1 MILDYQ
7 MPKNNGLEVVHE
19 VRKLFHEHN
28 ASLSVR
34 LELPKFVFLTAFFSK
49 SFRQQLEEQGL
60 SDVYEKPLQDSQIYD
75 IMEKS
80 LKNDSPN

>member
-7 MPKNNGLEVVHE
+7 MPKKNGLEVVHE

-34 LELPKFVFLTAFFSK
+34 LELPKFVFLTAFCSQ
-49 SFRQQLEEQGL
+49 SFKQQLAEQGL
-60 SDVYEKPLQDSQIYD
+60 LELYEKPLQDSQIYE
-75 IMEKS
+75 ILEKS
-80 LKNDSPN
+80 MQDQ